1 MRLAAK
7 SLPSI
12 RLSRRRQRHLCF
24 VWLPQSG
31 RRPSNFAHEL
41 VLIVSL
47 AAPHLRWLVVFESQ
61 RSPVLDDTPRAA

>member
-1 MRLAAK
+1 
-7 SLPSI
+7 
-12 RLSRRRQRHLCF
+12 
-24 VWLPQSG
+24 
-31 RRPSNFAHEL
+31 